1 MAMTTC
7 KECGKSVS
15 TKASACPSCGAPGK
29 KPLVQPSGG
38 CAGAVAL
45 LMAIFMTLAFIS
57 WLIN

>member
-7 KECGKSVS
+7 KECGQAISS
-15 TKASACPSCGAPGK
+15 KAAACPGCGAQGK
-29 KPLVQPSGG
+29 KPLIQPSGG

-57 WLIN
+57 WLVD